1 MNEKTKNALLS
12 IVASL
17 VCIVI
22 GLLVGFIILYCIN
35 AENAVDGFTRII
47 KGGFYLKPKGIGSEI
62 AQSAPLIMTGLS
74 VAFAFK
80 TGLFNIGAAGQ
91 YTVGVFGALYFAIIL
106 HMPWYVCLLAAMV
119 CGAIWGA
126 VPGIFKAYFNVN
138 EVITSIMF
146 NWIGLY
152 LVNELMY
159 NTIPDMYDQKTTRTY
174 KLSSAS
180 PKSLIPDCGMN
191 SIFRT
196 SSTTIAIFIAIAIAV
211 IIYIVLNKTTFGYEL
226 KACGFNKDAA
236 KYAGINEKRN
246 VVLSMT
252 IAGALAGIGAGLYFL
267 SGASEWNPQ
276 VSTALPAIGF
286 NGIPVALLALS
297 NPIGV
302 IFDCSLRC
310 SYFGRR
316 CLPAYEILSAGDRGP
331 DRCRYHLPLRIRYPV
346 QGHRCKPVQEQKRA
360 ESKCQCRQRKGGEEI
375 MFLLIKFTLLYAVV
389 LMLVAMGGMFSERSG
404 VINIALEGIMA
415 IGGLAGVFVLVL
427 FPDLPAPALVAL
439 SILASAVSGMIY
451 SLLLGFSAITL
462 KADQTI
468 GGTALNMLATAIAIV
483 LVKAFNN
490 GSDAGNGA
498 ASAKLNYTNAAFIYK
513 IGPFT
518 VNIFLFI
525 GIILLICS
533 YVFLFKTKWG
543 LRLRACGE
551 HPQAADSVGIN
562 VYQWRYT
569 GVIISGALGGIG
581 GFAYIVP
588 SVTTWNFEV
597 GVAGAG
603 FLALAVMIF
612 GQWKPFHIAGAAVFF
627 AVFRSL
633 ANIADSTVLSH
644 LGLSKNIYNMMPFI
658 ASMIILAFTSKN
670 SQAPKAEGI
679 PYDKGAR

>member
-159 NTIPDMYDQKTTRTY
+159 NTIPGMYDQKTTRTY

-226 KACGFNKDAA
+226 KACGSNKFAA
-236 KYAGINEKRN
+236 KYAGMNEKRN
-246 VVLSMT
+246 IVLSMA
-252 IAGALAGIGAGLYFL
+252 IAGALSGIGAALYYLQGDIEFF
-267 SGASEWNPQ
+267 WNT
-276 VSTALPAIGF
+276 SMTLPNEGF
-286 NGIPVALLALS
+286 NGIPVALLAIC
-297 NPIGV
+297 NPIGTV
-302 IFDCSLRC
+302 FAGL
-310 SYFGRR
+310 FM
-316 CLPAYEILSAGDRGP
+316 AYLTISGNQLSAFTPYNEYMASIIVAVIVYLSAFSLFFKGLLD
-331 DRCRYHLPLRIRYPV
+331 
-346 QGHRCKPVQEQKRA
+346 KNKKRA
-360 ESKCQCRQRKGGEEI
+360 DKS
-375 MFLLIKFTLLYAVV
+375 
-389 LMLVAMGGMFSERSG
+389 
-404 VINIALEGIMA
+404 
-415 IGGLAGVFVLVL
+415 
-427 FPDLPAPALVAL
+427 
-439 SILASAVSGMIY
+439 SANDV
-451 SLLLGFSAITL
+451 
-462 KADQTI
+462 KE
-468 GGTALNMLATAIAIV
+468 
-483 LVKAFNN
+483 VKA
-490 GSDAGNGA
+490 
-498 ASAKLNYTNAAFIYK
+498 
-513 IGPFT
+513 
-518 VNIFLFI
+518 
-525 GIILLICS
+525 
-533 YVFLFKTKWG
+533 
-543 LRLRACGE
+543 GE
-551 HPQAADSVGIN
+551 GEKQ
-562 VYQWRYT
+562 
-569 GVIISGALGGIG
+569 
-581 GFAYIVP
+581 
-588 SVTTWNFEV
+588 
-597 GVAGAG
+597 
-603 FLALAVMIF
+603 
-612 GQWKPFHIAGAAVFF
+612 
-627 AVFRSL
+627 
-633 ANIADSTVLSH
+633 
-644 LGLSKNIYNMMPFI
+644 
-658 ASMIILAFTSKN
+658 
-670 SQAPKAEGI
+670 
-679 PYDKGAR
+679 